1 MRTIRLTCHNKKT
14 DALLTHLTGKVF
26 HLTTFSAFTAIRKSR
41 MILHNK
47 DCRFKL
53 NTTSDTSFGRL
64 SGYVCLFDLRN
75 HSAEVSEH
83 IIHNYN
89 YLDPTWFEKA
99 RNGWM
104 VSRLA
109 YLVLDPAHYENLIQN
124 SAQND
129 YYKTTGKFLHFIPHG
144 EVWID
149 NHVPLDWIDTV
160 ILADMRR
167 PLVKDSLEWIFCEI
181 EKNRRKPKKLSV

>member
-1 MRTIRLTCHNKKT
+1 MKTIRLTCHNRKT
-14 DALLTHLTGKVF
+14 DALLAHLTGKVF

-47 DCRFKL
+47 ECRFKL
-53 NTTSDTSFGRL
+53 NTTSDISFGRL
-64 SGYVCLFDLRN
+64 MGYVCFFDLRN

-89 YLDPTWFEKA
+89 FLGPTWFENA
-99 RNGWM
+99 RKGWL

-109 YLVLDPAHYENLIQN
+109 YLILNPIHYENLIHS

-129 YYKTTGKFLHFIPHG
+129 YYKTTGKYLHFIPHG
-144 EVWID
+144 EIWID
-149 NHVPLDWIDTV
+149 DHVSLDWIDTV

-167 PLVKDSLEWIFCEI
+167 PLVKGSLEWMCREI
-181 EKNRRKPKKLSV
+181 EKRRKPKK